1 MTVTEHIIDLVEAPT
16 SAGADT
22 SAAPRPRTIGPQ
34 PTEQT
39 RRKPRAEEGS
49 PLEGRHAHLLRL
61 SLDLQLDAM
70 LLTLGA
76 AAAQDVESPKPGQ
89 AAVAPWFR
97 WLAED
102 VDMTRTLAATALI
115 VDTALPSTLGAPRA
129 HADPVRMADD
139 LLARYE
145 SMSELLRDLLE
156 RARPGDGRA
165 WRTHVRR
172 ALGRCVARI
181 EELRGHRDD
190 LAGGCGSGTGV
201 GGGTG
206 AGSGI
211 GARRSAMDQH
221 RFLPGELLG

>member
-16 SAGADT
+16 SADADT
-22 SAAPRPRTIGPQ
+22 SATPRPQSTTTGLRP
-34 PTEQT
+34 PEQT
-39 RRKPRAEEGS
+39 RGLRRPEEGS

-76 AAAQDVESPKPGQ
+76 AAAHDVDSPTRGQ
-89 AAVAPWFR
+89 APAAPWFR

-129 HADPVRMADD
+129 HADPVRMTDD

-172 ALGRCVARI
+172 ALGRCAARI

-190 LAGGCGSGTGV
+190 LV
-201 GGGTG
+201 G
-206 AGSGI
+206 
-211 GARRSAMDQH
+211 GARRNAMDQH